1 MKKILALVLALAM
14 ALALVACG
22 DKGGEQQ
29 EGGTPNTTGEEKV
42 VKIGVFEPL
51 TGDNGA
57 GGKQEVLGM
66 QYANYVQPTVD
77 INGETYK
84 VQLEV
89 VDNRTAA
96 ENGPS
101 AAAELVNK
109 GVSIVLGSYG
119 SGVSMAGGTV
129 FAEAGVPA
137 IGVTCTNPQVTSDC
151 DVYFRICFLD
161 PFQGTVLANYAYK
174 ELGVD
179 TAYLLGMLGS
189 DYDQGLIYYFTQ
201 AFEALGGTVVAENFP
216 EGNANFVSYI
226 NNAKA
231 ANAGVIFSPVSIN
244 YAQLIVEAAAAQGFE
259 GTILGGDTLD
269 SNKTSLA
276 VVADMSSL
284 TFTMQIDELDV
295 QELSEGQR
303 VVVTADAVEGKSF
316 DGVITSIGIIGTS
329 SSGVTTYPV
338 EVVIEEYEGLLP
350 GMNVTAEIIT
360 EEVTDTVR
368 IPVAA
373 LSRGDLVLVTQEYAQ
388 QIGAQQAQEEGAAA
402 SAQPGEIVT
411 LGTEQ
416 QGYVWLK
423 VESGLTDGEYVEITA
438 GLEEGAQVYVS
449 TSAQSGSES
458 TQSGMGMGGMGMG
471 AGMPAGMPSGDMS
484 GGRAQGGPG
493 GF

>member
-1 MKKILALVLALAM
+1 M
-14 ALALVACG
+14 VACG

-201 AFEALGGTVVAENFP
+201 AFEKLGGKVVAENFP

-244 YAQLIVEAAAAQGFE
+244 YAQLIVEAAKGKDVDVKITTFYQE
-259 GTILGGDTLD
+259 GGNPEFDAGIKEWI
-269 SNKTSLA
+269 NA
-276 VVADMSSL
+276 N
-284 TFTMQIDELDV
+284 
-295 QELSEGQR
+295 
-303 VVVTADAVEGKSF
+303 ADAKTNNGGNDMVSAVTVMGYDAYFTALEAIKAAGSTAPADILAALPGVTYSGISGEISF
-316 DGVITSIGIIGTS
+316 DDIGDAKRDAAYIK
-329 SSGVTTYPV
+329 
-338 EVVIEEYEGLLP
+338 
-350 GMNVTAEIIT
+350 TANT
-360 EEVTDTVR
+360 ET
-368 IPVAA
+368 
-373 LSRGDLVLVTQEYAQ
+373 
-388 QIGAQQAQEEGAAA
+388 GAWDFVK
-402 SAQPGEIVT
+402 I
-411 LGTEQ
+411 
-416 QGYVWLK
+416 QGI
-423 VESGLTDGEYVEITA
+423 D
-438 GLEEGAQVYVS
+438 
-449 TSAQSGSES
+449 
-458 TQSGMGMGGMGMG
+458 
-471 AGMPAGMPSGDMS
+471 
-484 GGRAQGGPG
+484 
-493 GF
+493 